1 MYSLIAL
8 LYMYKVH
15 KSLASG
21 QSGEEMIQDQFTR
34 QVRLLVKQSVT
45 EELDFFRQELD
56 QFFNNVTRVL
66 LPEIEDRIIQTV
78 STELNAGRHLKEEEI
93 AVVVVEEEEE
103 EEEKV
108 VIEENKW
115 YLPSSSDSGCYI

>member
-103 EEEKV
+103 KV